1 MQRYGLTIPL
11 DGLPLAEQRDLIGA
25 LPDLGWTD
33 VWSSEVN
40 GADAFTPLVL
50 ASQWAPALRLGTA
63 IVPVHTRGPALI
75 AQSAAALAAV
85 APGRVALGIG
95 ASSRVIVSDWNGLE
109 YEAPYARVRD
119 TLHFLRAAL
128 SGDKVTESYDTFSV
142 RGFRLAHAPSEP
154 VPVLLAALRPQML
167 RLAATEAD
175 GAILNWLS
183 ADDVAQVSTV
193 SGDAKEV
200 AARIFVAPSTN
211 TDAVRAMARQYI
223 AAYLTVPAYAAF
235 HDWLGRA
242 DVLGDMWRLWR
253 DGDRRG
259 AANAVPDAVV
269 DDLIVHG
276 SPSQCR
282 EHVARYVEAGVTT
295 PILAVLPTGAD
306 PRQVIHDLAPS

>member
-1 MQRYGLTIPL
+1 VQRYGLTIPL
-11 DGLPLAEQRDLIGA
+11 EDLPLPSQRDLVAA

-50 ASQWAPALRLGTA
+50 ASQWAPSLRLGTA

-75 AQSAAALAAV
+75 AQSAAALAAL

-109 YEAPYARVRD
+109 YDAPYARVRD
-119 TLHFLRAAL
+119 TLRFLRTAL
-128 SGDKVTESYDTFSV
+128 HGDKVTASYQSFAV
-142 RGFRLAHAPSEP
+142 QGFRLAHIPDEP
-154 VPVLLAALRPQML
+154 VPILLAALRPQML
-167 RLAATEAD
+167 QLAGTEAD

-183 ADDVAQVSTV
+183 VDDAARVSALVAR
-193 SGDAKEV
+193 GKEV
-200 AARIFVAPSTN
+200 AARIFVAPSRN
-211 TDAVRAMARQYI
+211 ADAVRAMSRQLI

-235 HDWLGRA
+235 HEWLGRGDA
-242 DVLGDMWRLWR
+242 LGQTWRLWQA
-253 DGDRRG
+253 GDRRG

-269 DDLIVHG
+269 DDLVVHG
-276 SPSQCR
+276 SAEQCR
-282 EHVARYVEAGVTT
+282 DHVARYMEAGVTT

-306 PRQVIHDLAPS
+306 PHQVVRDLAPR

>member
-1 MQRYGLTIPL
+1 M
-11 DGLPLAEQRDLIGA
+11 
-25 LPDLGWTD
+25 
-33 VWSSEVN
+33 
-40 GADAFTPLVL
+40 L
-50 ASQWAPALRLGTA
+50 ASQWAPELRLGTA

-109 YEAPYARVRD
+109 YDAPYARVRD
-119 TLHFLRAAL
+119 TLRFLRTAL

-142 RGFRLAHAPSEP
+142 RGFRLAHAPAEP

-183 ADDVAQVSTV
+183 AGDVAQVSTV
-193 SGDAKEV
+193 IGDAKEV

-211 TDAVRAMARQYI
+211 TDAVRAMARQFI

-276 SPSQCR
+276 SPSKCR
-282 EHVARYVEAGVTT
+282 EHVAQYVEAGVTT

-306 PRQVIHDLAPS
+306 PRQVVRDLAPS

>member
-1 MQRYGLTIPL
+1 VQRYGLTIPL
-11 DGLPLAEQRDLIGA
+11 EDLPLPSQRDLVAA

-50 ASQWAPALRLGTA
+50 ASQWAPSLRLGTA

-75 AQSAAALAAV
+75 AQSAAALAAL

-109 YEAPYARVRD
+109 YDAPYARVRD
-119 TLHFLRAAL
+119 TLRFLRTAL
-128 SGDKVTESYDTFSV
+128 RGDKVTASYESFAV
-142 RGFRLAHAPSEP
+142 QGFRLAHIPDEP
-154 VPVLLAALRPQML
+154 VPILLAALRPQML
-167 RLAATEAD
+167 QLAGTEAD

-183 ADDVAQVSTV
+183 VDDAARVSALVAR
-193 SGDAKEV
+193 GKEV
-200 AARIFVAPSTN
+200 AARIFVAPSSN
-211 TDAVRAMARQYI
+211 ADAVRAMSRQLI

-235 HDWLGRA
+235 HEWLGRGDA
-242 DVLGDMWRLWR
+242 LGQTWRLWQA
-253 DGDRRG
+253 GDRRG

-269 DDLIVHG
+269 DDLVVHG
-276 SPSQCR
+276 SAEQCLD
-282 EHVARYVEAGVTT
+282 HVARYMEAGVTT

-306 PRQVIHDLAPS
+306 PHQVVRDLAPR

>member
-1 MQRYGLTIPL
+1 VQRYGLTIPL
-11 DGLPLAEQRDLIGA
+11 DDLSLPEQRDLIAA
-25 LPDLGWTD
+25 LPGLGWTD

-50 ASQWAPALRLGTA
+50 ASQWAPELRLGTA

-95 ASSRVIVSDWNGLE
+95 ASSRVIVGDWNGLE
-109 YEAPYARVRD
+109 YDAPYARVRD
-119 TLHFLRAAL
+119 TLRFLRAAL
-128 SGDKVTESYDTFSV
+128 TGDKVTESYNTFSV
-142 RGFRLAHAPSEP
+142 RGFRLAHAPAEP

-183 ADDVAQVSTV
+183 AGDVARVSTV
-193 SGDAKEV
+193 IGDAKEV

-211 TDAVRAMARQYI
+211 TDAVRSMARQFI

-282 EHVARYVEAGVTT
+282 EHVAQYVDAGVTT

-306 PRQVIHDLAPS
+306 PRQVVRDLAPS